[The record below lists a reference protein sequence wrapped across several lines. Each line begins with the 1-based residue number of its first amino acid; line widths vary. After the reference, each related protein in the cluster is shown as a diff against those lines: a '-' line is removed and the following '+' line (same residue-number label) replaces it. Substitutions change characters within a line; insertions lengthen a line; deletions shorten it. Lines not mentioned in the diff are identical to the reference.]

1 MDLYEAIKKRR
12 DIRSYYVNKPIPDE
26 VLVKILHI

>member
-12 DIRSYYVNKPIPDE
+12 DVRVITLKIKPIPDH
-26 VLVKILHI
+26 V